1 MIHIVEI
8 ILIYLIFLALNSF
21 QLSGNCLF
29 QNLAVKRVSII
40 ELFSILYVVYSQ
52 YEGILDFDQVK
63 WTDVIDPVTEGTEYD
78 VAKY

>member
-1 MIHIVEI
+1 M
-8 ILIYLIFLALNSF
+8 
-21 QLSGNCLF
+21 
-29 QNLAVKRVSII
+29 KRVSII

-78 VAKY
+78 VAKYWSKLYGIVWNLDSHK